1 MDGTQNTILPDDL
14 YTRPGMASPP
24 VALDARDGDDLSAW
38 DRVIVTGGDENVP

>member
-1 MDGTQNTILPDDL
+1 MDGTLISILADDL
-14 YTRPGMASPP
+14 YARLGTASPP